1 MSEINLSEGFIETM
15 MSILDFCKETN
26 QTAVTL
32 DFDTFEIDIEFR
44 MKEISEVH
52 DGQTTFI

>member
-1 MSEINLSEGFIETM
+1 MDEINLSEGFIETM

-44 MKEISEVH
+44 VKGATRDV
-52 DGQTTFI
+52 